1 MIGWLLSD
9 IAGFADLIIA
19 LILGTITFF
28 LVVAIAWIRYR
39 PMIGFTFLAVIFAII
54 IVVAIED
61 LTASSKISS
70 GINSNST
77 SIANFTLNSTIN
89 STTS

>member
-39 PMIGFTFLAVIFAII
+39 PMIGFTFLAIIFFF
-54 IVVAIED
+54 D
-61 LTASSKISS
+61 FL
-70 GINSNST
+70 
-77 SIANFTLNSTIN
+77 
-89 STTS
+89 